1 MRRIFVLFAALTGIL
16 FSCKKHY
23 YNETRIIPAGSPIA
37 GAWDFKSMDVQTQ
50 GSNEIKIGT
59 LNQKTEATLNYI
71 SENNDGRLMIT
82 DSVITAIGLT
92 YTISSS
98 IKTYNYKN
106 GVLTDSSET
115 PYNISFYEPQS
126 VCTYKMIGDDS
137 VSFPKGGFT
146 NISASTLRT
155 DPLAAKISFK
165 GDTLIFKESIYK
177 DTTVVKL
184 GTVYHTIQ
192 TGTAVMNVVKHK

>member
-1 MRRIFVLFAALTGIL
+1 MRRIFVLFAALASIL

-23 YNETRIIPAGSPIA
+23 YNETRIIRVGSPIA
-37 GAWDFKSMDVQTQ
+37 GVWDFKSMDAQTQ
-50 GSNEIKIGT
+50 SSDEIKMGR
-59 LNQKTEATLNYI
+59 LNQKTDATLNYVT
-71 SENNDGRLMIT
+71 ENNDGRLMIT

-92 YTISSS
+92 YTISSN
-98 IKTYNYKN
+98 IKTYNYRN
-106 GVLTDSSET
+106 GVLADSSET
-115 PYNISFYEPQS
+115 PYNISFYESQS
-126 VCTYKMIGDDS
+126 TCTYKMIGDDS
-137 VSFPKGGFT
+137 VSFPKGAFT

-155 DPLAAKISFK
+155 DPLAAKIIFK
-165 GDTLIFKESIYK
+165 GDTLTFKEYIYK